1 MENLYVLVQWPES
14 QMLMDNPRFNECL
27 FVDYLEGDY
36 LEGHEDPGSSAYM
49 CPKDLYDEIF
59 K

>member
-1 MENLYVLVQWPES
+1 MPLYVLVKFPES
-14 QMLMDNPRFNECL
+14 QFLMDNPRFNECI
-27 FVDYLEGDY
+27 FVVNIPNHIDV
-36 LEGHEDPGSSAYM
+36 GSSAYM